1 MDDNI
6 TESEFLDRLARY
18 MNHTLLSPNKYGN
31 ISDPGFFACLAG
43 DMNQTLEGMK
53 EL

>member
-1 MDDNI
+1 
-6 TESEFLDRLARY
+6 
-18 MNHTLLSPNKYGN
+18 MNDTLLYPNTDVN
-31 ISDPGFFACLAG
+31 TPDPDFLVCFAG